1 MFLTLVICISSLDED
16 VIVLVVTIKRCQ
28 SLLKQ
33 VQLTLPQ
40 SIRSFCS
47 FLISTSPRWGGGGG
61 LAEAY
66 AVRTRGREVADTGP
80 VHMLLGNFSAT
91 FLQL

>member
-40 SIRSFCS
+40 SIRIFCT
-47 FLISTSPRWGGGGG
+47 FLISTYARWGGG

-91 FLQL
+91 FLQI